1 MDDRISSL
9 PDAVPYHVLSFL
21 PTKVAIATSLLCKR
35 WNHLWRSVPVV
46 DFDDDN
52 YHTNTETYFRFVRS
66 VYAFILSRDMDQPLQ
81 RFCLSSSYLCD
92 PVNVK
97 TWLVAATQCRVEHL
111 DFDFSLDCIFDLPTA
126 GLTCKTLVVFKLSNV
141 RLSSLKSCSVDLRR
155 LKILHLNS
163 VTFSEDRDL
172 AELLSGSPNL
182 EDLEVSDLYFE
193 SYVVGTKFTRLAKLV
208 RAHIFTP
215 EFPLQVVNNVEFLR
229 INWMDH
235 RCLIPEFRNL
245 TRLKFG
251 SYVKGLL
258 VLDLIKRCPK
268 LQILVIYKICYAK
281 CKTFTEH
288 DNQQQL

>member
-1 MDDRISSL
+1 
-9 PDAVPYHVLSFL
+9 
-21 PTKVAIATSLLCKR
+21 
-35 WNHLWRSVPVV
+35 
-46 DFDDDN
+46 
-52 YHTNTETYFRFVRS
+52 
-66 VYAFILSRDMDQPLQ
+66 MDQPLQ

-97 TWLVAATQCRVEHL
+97 AWLVAATQHRVEHL
-111 DFDFSLDCIFDLPTA
+111 DFDYTLDCIFDLPTA
-126 GLTCKTLVVFKLSNV
+126 VLTCKTLVVFKLSNV
-141 RLSSLKSCSVDLRR
+141 HLSSLKSCSVDLRP

-215 EFPLQVVNNVEFLR
+215 EFPLEVVNNVQFLR

-235 RCLIPEFRNL
+235 QCLIPEFRNL
-245 TRLKFG
+245 THLKFG
-251 SYVKGLL
+251 SYIKGLL
-258 VLDLIKRCPK
+258 VLDLIKHCPK
-268 LQILVIYKICYAK
+268 LQILVIYKCSFGPTPRKIPLQMLCCSSLCDLLNVNAWVTPATQCRIEQLNLSLSYKIGFRFAVLI
-281 CKTFTEH
+281 CKTLVVSKLIH
-288 DNQQQL
+288 